1 MGFGRGGGGNTTYK
15 KGGRAR
21 ATDGR
26 QGWWVL
32 SGREAV
38 QWVGA
43 AGGQMEMEK
52 ISSIGRG
59 WTSIWKGVLG
69 RDRGSDMGQIK

>member
-1 MGFGRGGGGNTTYK
+1 
-15 KGGRAR
+15 
-21 ATDGR
+21 
-26 QGWWVL
+26 
-32 SGREAV
+32 
-38 QWVGA
+38 
-43 AGGQMEMEK
+43 MEMEK